1 MSELDIVLPC
11 VLKPTHPGQA
21 SSTVTRWISGLAWDL
36 LRHQISI
43 LTRPRSHACTRHL
56 TCWPWLRPFQ
66 CHIWTG
72 STASTIASACRGWWC
87 VQQMHL
93 PFGGWIGEVRS
104 DHIKYDIRDDAL
116 QLNLTTFPLGW
127 GCEAS
132 SREREPTQVVLDHHR
147 TKQDYADA
155 LRIQ

>member
-1 MSELDIVLPC
+1 VRVEANTSWTSEQHGDALDFRI
-11 VLKPTHPGQA
+11 G
-21 SSTVTRWISGLAWDL
+21 SGPAPPECH
-36 LRHQISI
+36 HQISI